1 MKVFH
6 LKTFFVGLLVLVF
19 TSASFAQGL
28 ELPRKSPKASISYT
42 VGLTDIVVNYSSPSV
57 KKRTVWGTMVP
68 YDKVWRAGANEA
80 TTVEFSTDV
89 KVEGKE
95 LKAGKYSLFL
105 IPKAEGKWMAIF
117 NTVADQWG
125 AYEYDESKDALRVE
139 VTVKTAKVN
148 EERLTYSIVDQ
159 AVNKGYIRFAWEKKR
174 AYIRFRV
181 NVMEQAL
188 ANIDKALESAEDD
201 KKWQIYAQAAD
212 FLSESE
218 KHMDKALEMAAKST
232 DMFSHSWNW
241 YTRAKIQ
248 AKSGDFKGAVT
259 SAKKSA
265 EVGAANA
272 EDNYFKDSK
281 ASIEASIAEW
291 EAKAQP

>member
-1 MKVFH
+1 MKVLH
-6 LKTFFVGLLVLVF
+6 LKTFFVGLLALAFVS
-19 TSASFAQGL
+19 TSFAQEL

-42 VGLTDIVVNYSSPSV
+42 VGLTDISVNYSSPSV
-57 KKRTVWGTMVP
+57 KERAIWGTIVP
-68 YDKVWRAGANEA
+68 FDQVWRAGANEA

-89 KVEGKE
+89 KIEGKE
-95 LKAGKYSLFL
+95 LKAGKYALFL
-105 IPKAEGKWMAIF
+105 IPKAEGKWTAIF
-117 NTVADQWG
+117 NTAADQWG
-125 AYEYDESKDALRVE
+125 AYEYDEAKDALRVE
-139 VTVKTAKVN
+139 VTAKTAKVN

-188 ANIDKALESAEDD
+188 TNIDKALNSADED

-218 KHMDKALEMAAKST
+218 KHIDKALEMAEKST
-232 DMFSHSWNW
+232 SLFSHSWNW

-248 AKSGDFKGAVT
+248 AKSGDYKGAVT
-259 SAKKSA
+259 SAKKSM
-265 EVGAANA
+265 EVGAAA
-272 EDNYFKDSK
+272 EKDNYYKDSK
-281 ASIEASIAEW
+281 ASIEKSIADW

>member
-6 LKTFFVGLLVLVF
+6 LKSFFAGLLVLLF
-19 TSASFAQGL
+19 LSTSFAQ
-28 ELPRKSPKASISYT
+28 ELVLPQKSPKASISYT
-42 VGLTDIVVNYSSPSV
+42 VGLTDIAVTYSSPSV
-57 KKRTVWGTMVP
+57 KKRAIWNAIVP
-68 YDKVWRAGANEA
+68 YDKVWRAGANAA

-89 KVEGKE
+89 KVEGKD
-95 LKAGKYSLFL
+95 LAAGKYSLFL
-105 IPKAEGKWMAIF
+105 IPKEEGKWTAIF
-117 NTVADQWG
+117 NTVSDQWG
-125 AYEYDESKDALRVE
+125 AYDYDESKDALRVE
-139 VTVKTAKVN
+139 ISAKTAKVN
-148 EERLTYSIVDQ
+148 EERLSYSIVDQ

-188 ANIDKALESAEDD
+188 ANIDKALEGSEDD

-218 KHMDKALEMAAKST
+218 KHMDKALEMAEKST
-232 DMFSHSWNW
+232 SLFSHSWNW
-241 YTRAKIQ
+241 FTRAKIQ
-248 AKSGDFKGAVT
+248 AKSGDFKGAIT

-265 EVGAANA
+265 EVGAAN
-272 EDNYFKDSK
+272 EKDNYYKDSK
-281 ASIEASIAEW
+281 ASIEKSIADW